1 MNKLT
6 KEFSAMLKELEELY
20 YRTEDE
26 EEKEKLIAHHKNL
39 SEKLEKVTR
48 AQFDR
53 NDKYYQEAIEKL
65 KKTKKEITKHLK
77 TQLQIVELFKYLTD
91 FTEQL
96 DALLFN

>member
-1 MNKLT
+1 
-6 KEFSAMLKELEELY
+6 MLKELEELY

-53 NDKYYQEAIEKL
+53 NDKSFQEAIEKL
-65 KKTKKEITKHLK
+65 NKTKKEISKHLR

-96 DALLFN
+96 DAVLFN